1 MYYECH
7 ITLYKEDID
16 KAKLMARDLGYKVSS
31 IDGDP
36 VLGDIVLGYITLKRG
51 NYEDIYNAM
60 EKICSKLSFPIIR
73 KKIEHI
79 VFDTKEG

>member
-36 VLGDIVLGYITLKRG
+36 VLGDIVLGYITLK
-51 NYEDIYNAM
+51 EEIT
-60 EKICSKLSFPIIR
+60 KISITLWKRFVQS
-73 KKIEHI
+73 
-79 VFDTKEG
+79 